1 MWRTYLVDNLNVAGL
16 RDSLYVANLKGHVTK
31 LHRNSFASLAVLE
44 DLKEMS
50 FGRCGRCR
58 LILTKKQFS
67 E

>member
-31 LHRNSFASLAVLE
+31 LHKNSFASLAVLE

-50 FGRCGRCR
+50 FGR
-58 LILTKKQFS
+58 
-67 E
+67 